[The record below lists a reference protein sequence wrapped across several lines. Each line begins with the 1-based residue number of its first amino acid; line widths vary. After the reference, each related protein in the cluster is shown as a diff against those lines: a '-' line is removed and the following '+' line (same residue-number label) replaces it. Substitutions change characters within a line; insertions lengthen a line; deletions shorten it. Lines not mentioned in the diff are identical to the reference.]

1 VGLCARHDPAVVV
14 ALPAYVAFV
23 VHAGLD
29 WDWELPAV
37 TLTGIFCG
45 IAVAVAARGRDA
57 RPLPRHGLAALL
69 LVALGL
75 VVVGLVRLI

>member
-1 VGLCARHDPAVVV
+1 
-14 ALPAYVAFV
+14 V

-45 IAVAVAARGRDA
+45 IAVAVAAGRRDA
-57 RPLPRHGLAALL
+57 RPLPRWGWAALL
-69 LVALGL
+69 LLALGL
-75 VVVGLVRLI
+75 AWVGLVRLI